1 MSNETLPF
9 ILFLFYIFLPFIL
22 VTPKGKLSM
31 VIYQQL
37 IHIVGTE
44 NNHTLGKQSLIIIE
58 NSYTYHVN
66 KFLLLFLSQIENL
79 RAQRSC
85 ILTLLLPL
93 EVCSRS
99 R

>member
-22 VTPKGKLSM
+22 VTPKWK
-31 VIYQQL
+31 VINGNL
-37 IHIVGTE
+37 PAADPHIVGTE

-66 KFLLLFLSQIENL
+66 KFFYIVFLK
-79 RAQRSC
+79 
-85 ILTLLLPL
+85 
-93 EVCSRS
+93 
-99 R
+99 